1 VIGLQPG
8 RDQVIGVEVKNFQSK
23 ARKHVSNHFLF
34 YTKSSK
40 MQFSMIL
47 AKLKNL
53 SHFSHFGCRT
63 LYCRYLI
70 LINQNLQLFQAK

>member
-23 ARKHVSNHFLF
+23 AKKHVSNHFLF

-47 AKLKNL
+47 AQLKNL
-53 SHFSHFGCRT
+53 SLFSHFGCRT
-63 LYCRYLI
+63 LYLWIPRPVGG
-70 LINQNLQLFQAK
+70 

>member
-23 ARKHVSNHFLF
+23 ARKNVGNHLLF
-34 YTKSSK
+34 YKKSSK

-47 AKLKNL
+47 AKVKIV
-53 SHFSHFGCRT
+53 SIFSHFGNMNHSFYILT
-63 LYCRYLI
+63 LIRC
-70 LINQNLQLFQAK
+70 